1 MSENKTE
8 NIESNNNKQLGSI
21 GQPLIIHKPRKKAP
35 IRRHTV
41 EIITGIII
49 LAVVVTIS
57 FCLHEIFTTN
67 DENNNIE
74 LSNYPIAD
82 NDSISKQLSQLGKIK
97 LNGRLG
103 SVPTIFEIDF
113 RNQIGCRYSTFS
125 STTNYLLKIHQANI
139 NPDNSFHIIF
149 TDYFEG
155 NIAIG
160 RFDGTLS
167 EDGST
172 FNGEYTSQY
181 GKVIKF
187 TFEE

>member
-1 MSENKTE
+1 MFARNF
-8 NIESNNNKQLGSI
+8 
-21 GQPLIIHKPRKKAP
+21 H
-35 IRRHTV
+35 
-41 EIITGIII
+41 
-49 LAVVVTIS
+49 
-57 FCLHEIFTTN
+57 TN

-74 LSNYPIAD
+74 LSNHPIAD
-82 NDSISKQLSQLGKIK
+82 NYSISKQLSQLGKIK

-172 FNGEYTSQY
+172 FNGEYT
-181 GKVIKF
+181 
-187 TFEE
+187 